1 MKIFS
6 KKILP
11 TFSKIY
17 QLLKN
22 LFGKK
27 TKKSFASVINHIT
40 ETFASEGLISS
51 EEKKLFR
58 NIVGFADKKINT
70 IMTNRSDIIA
80 IKETASLEEIKTI
93 INEDQ
98 HTRIPIYAETFDNIV
113 GFIHSKDLAKFLSK
127 QNQETFQIS
136 KIIRKILFFPCSM
149 KLIDVLMLMRMS
161 RVHIGI
167 VLDEFGGVDGLVTIE
182 NIVEEIVG
190 QIEDEHDLPLE
201 SAFFQ
206 IKQLEDNT
214 FHLGGRVAVAKLSEL
229 VGFQI
234 TEEDFDTVAGL
245 VISAFKRLP
254 EIDEEIE
261 KFGIKFKVIAVDNRT
276 IKTVA
281 VQIKTVS

>member
-1 MKIFS
+1 MTIFS
-6 KKILP
+6 KKILS
-11 TFSKIY
+11 TFGKIY

-80 IKETASLEEIKTI
+80 IKQTAGLEEIKQI

-127 QNQETFQIS
+127 QSQETFQIN

-149 KLIDVLMLMRMS
+149 KLLDVLMLMRMA

-206 IKQLEDNT
+206 IKQLEDRT
-214 FHLGGRVAVAKLSEL
+214 FHLGGRVALAKLSEL

-234 TEEDFDTVAGL
+234 EEADFDTVAGL

-276 IKTVA
+276 IKTIA
-281 VQIKTVS
+281 IKINQT